1 MPDTGS
7 LSGKTVLVTGA
18 AGFIGSA
25 LARRLREVGAVV
37 HGTSRRPH
45 RDGDGCDRWWKD
57 ELASLSAVRRILDA
71 AGPDVVFHLAGLVD
85 GSRAM
90 EVVLPTLEAHL
101 VSSIDLLI
109 AATER
114 NVPRLLFA
122 GSLEDAQPLKGDA
135 PPASPYGAA
144 KIAAR
149 AYARMFHALHG
160 TPIVWLRP
168 YMVYGPGQVDVR
180 KIVPYVTL
188 SLLRGEAPALSS
200 CRRQMDFVY
209 IDDVVDAFLAAAVA
223 PGIDGQTLDIGSGEL
238 VSVRTVVDKLT
249 RIVDPSIAPRF
260 GALPD
265 RPFEQERVADPEPAA
280 IALSFRART
289 SLDDGLRRTV
299 DFYRARPPAR

>member
-1 MPDTGS
+1 MADTGS

-37 HGTSRRPH
+37 HGTSRRPR

-57 ELASLSAVRRILDA
+57 ELASLSSVRRILDA
-71 AGPDVVFHLAGLVD
+71 AAPDVVFHLAGLVD
-85 GSRAM
+85 GSRALD
-90 EVVLPTLEAHL
+90 VVLPTLEAHL
-101 VSSIDLLI
+101 VSSINLLI

-114 NVPRLLFA
+114 SAPRLLFA
-122 GSLEDAQPLKGDA
+122 GSLEDAQPEGDA

-200 CRRQMDFVY
+200 CRRQMDFIY
-209 IDDVVDAFLAAAVA
+209 IDDVAEAFLAAAVA
-223 PGIDGQTLDIGSGEL
+223 PGIGGRTLDIGSGEL
-238 VSVRTVVDKLT
+238 VPVRTVVEKLT

-280 IALSFRART
+280 IALSFRVRT
-289 SLDDGLRRTV
+289 SLDEGLRRTV
-299 DFYRARPPAR
+299 DFYRARTPPR